1 MIHQGFHKRPDWEN
15 EQIRAINREP
25 SHSPWGAYESAEQ
38 ARLLDRSAS
47 KWSLSLEGKWRF
59 YYAQT
64 PNQVPGGFFQP
75 DYDASGWDT
84 IPVPSNWEMHGYG
97 CPIYTNVVYPFDTAK
112 KGAPY
117 LMEPHKTGG
126 DPFYDRFLPPAVQ
139 EDTNHVGCYRTS
151 FLLPEGWR
159 EKEVYL
165 FFEGV
170 ESAFYLWVNGH
181 PVGYSQDSKLPAEFC
196 ITPYVKEGE
205 NILAAEV
212 FRFSDGTWLEDQ
224 DYWYLSGIFR
234 PVRLQLKPRQRIRD
248 YRVQAVLDANLTG
261 GRLDAWCFTNLQTGY
276 ADCRAEVALYD
287 EAGTLVCSRRGDFTT
302 STPERGY
309 RSPAGKLPTPEAGSV
324 LFSVELTHVHT
335 WSPDTPYLY
344 TAVFTLL
351 DERGTPIDFEA
362 THVGFK
368 RVELR
373 ENVMTL
379 NGKRLIVRG
388 INRHEHSL
396 KNGRAVTLE
405 EMEREIRLMKQ
416 LNFNAVRTCHYP
428 NAFEWYD
435 LCDRYGLC
443 VVSETNVETHGKYGD
458 LAVSPQWAEA
468 FLERAVRMVMTHK
481 NAPCIIAWSLGNES
495 GIGPNHAAM
504 ANWIRDY
511 DRTRLIQYERG
522 EPEAHIS
529 DIRTPMYPTIEKITD
544 LLADGRDLRP
554 LVLTEYAYNMSN
566 SGGNFDQY
574 WDAVERF
581 ARFQGGFLWD
591 WQDKNFEKID
601 PETGKTFWAYGE
613 DYEEVTD
620 TRVISSTCSNGIL
633 FADLSLKPAA
643 YEVKNVQSP
652 VRIVRNGPSGFLFRN
667 RCQDWD
673 NSCFQIR
680 WELTENG
687 APIRTGWL
695 DAPSGGPFTDAQM
708 EIPLDVTGKPG
719 CIYYLNCHVLAREA
733 FSWCEKGH
741 EFFRT
746 QFLLEDVPE
755 LHVQEELAPAPLV
768 EETANRVVVR
778 GGCFEAVWNRETGLL
793 ERYAVNGK
801 VLVESGALENF
812 YRPPTSIDSSN
823 IIDGALCVLKD
834 WKGSGYDRLERSL
847 VSFQYSQAPGLR
859 EALVKVGTRLQAP
872 DVPRGI
878 RCETLYRIDGR
889 GRITMEITQAVEQ
902 GLSHLPRIGVQL
914 VLPGFT
920 EDFRYFG
927 RGPWENYADRKR
939 SALVG
944 EYGGKIGGQ
953 LLPFVVPC
961 ECGGREDARWIRLV
975 GTDGT
980 GLEVRSQDAFHF
992 NIHHSDTCDFIRA
1005 KHPHQVKRR
1014 EQIYLNLDCRHA
1026 GLGGDD
1032 GWKPNLHEEYRVQP
1046 GVYRYSFTIAPCYS
1060 KEK

>member
-64 PNQVPGGFFQP
+64 PNQVPDDFFQP
-75 DYDASGWDT
+75 GYDASGWDT
-84 IPVPSNWEMHGYG
+84 IPVPSNWEMYGYG
-97 CPIYTNVVYPFDTAK
+97 CPVYTNVVYPFDTTK

-117 LMEPHKTGG
+117 LMEPHKAGG
-126 DPFYDRFLPPAVQ
+126 DAFYDRFLPPAVQ

-151 FLLPEGWR
+151 FVLPEGWR
-159 EKEVYL
+159 DKEVYL
-165 FFEGV
+165 SFEGV

-287 EAGTLVCSRRGDFTT
+287 ESGTLVCSRRGDFTT

-324 LFSVELTHVHT
+324 LFSVELPSVHP

-362 THVGFK
+362 AHVGFK

-652 VRIVRNGPSGFLFRN
+652 VRIVRDGQSGFLFRN

-673 NSCFQIR
+673 NSRFQIR

-695 DAPSGGPFTDAQM
+695 DAPSGSPFTDAQM
-708 EIPLDVTGKPG
+708 GIPLDVPSMPG
-719 CIYYLNCHVLAREA
+719 CIYYLNCYVLAREV

-768 EETANRVVVR
+768 EETADRVIVR
-778 GGCFEAVWNRETGLL
+778 GECFEAVWNRETGLL

-801 VLVESGALENF
+801 VLVESGARENF

-847 VSFQYSQAPGLR
+847 VSFQYSQAPGLG
-859 EALVKVGTRLQAP
+859 EALVKVGTRLQAL
-872 DVPRGI
+872 DILRGI
-878 RCETLYRIDGR
+878 RCETLYRVDGQ

-927 RGPWENYADRKR
+927 RGPWENYADRKK

-961 ECGGREDARWIRLV
+961 ECGGREDVRWIRLV

-1014 EQIYLNLDCRHA
+1014 EQIYLNLDYRHA

-1032 GWKPNLHEEYRVQP
+1032 GWKPNLHEEYRIQP
-1046 GVYRYSFTIAPCYS
+1046 GVYRYSFTLAPCHV
-1060 KEK
+1060 KEN